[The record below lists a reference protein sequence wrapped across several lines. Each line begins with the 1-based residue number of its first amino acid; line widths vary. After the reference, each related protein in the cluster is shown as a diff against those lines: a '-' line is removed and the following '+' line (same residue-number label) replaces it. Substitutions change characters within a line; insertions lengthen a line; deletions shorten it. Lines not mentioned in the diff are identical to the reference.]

1 MRAKL
6 RLTKSETIWIL
17 CNAVMLMLTL
27 LFLYMTMFT
36 ERETSSITTALEVW
50 AGITTA
56 ENALYAWKEKAAN
69 KQKYAMKWLGEISD
83 KVPPDVA
90 ARFAEIVLS
99 D

>member
-6 RLTKSETIWIL
+6 RLTKSEILWII
-17 CNAVMLMLTL
+17 CNAVMLLLTL

-36 ERETSSITTALEVW
+36 ERDASSFTTVMEVW
-50 AGITTA
+50 AGVTTA

-69 KQKYAMKWLGEISD
+69 KQKYAIKWLGEISD